1 MMAKS
6 DIPTRKLKLR
16 DDYVPC
22 IAMEGE
28 EIYPNG
34 IFKFNITRILEHIVN
49 GNLSPEFEELE
60 VRKWHPSLLGVI
72 NETHLPSVDCSQPV
86 ILAEISPGRYN
97 IIDGHHRIEKAHRNN
112 LPFVPAYKLKMEQL
126 INYFID
132 LRGYKAFVDYWNS
145 KLESSFR

>member
-1 MMAKS
+1 MAKS
-6 DIPTRKLKLR
+6 TIPSRKLKLL

-34 IFKFNITRILEHIVN
+34 IFQFNISRILEHIAN

-60 VRKWHPSLLGVI
+60 VRKWRPSLSGVI
-72 NETHLPSVDCSQPV
+72 NEAHLPSVDCSHTV

-97 IIDGHHRIEKAHRNN
+97 IIDGHHRIEKALRTNIP
-112 LPFVPAYKLKMEQL
+112 LVPAYKLKMEQL

-145 KLESSFR
+145 KLGNGFR